1 MIYSN
6 AVGCRGFSLCHGGM
20 TANESFVSPNLT
32 VGVFNQLVFLYS
44 GSAVASSEGMP
55 DITLKE
61 KEFVDVSAFFG
72 KTIKYTA
79 GPQGA
84 IWLAINPHPVEKRF
98 NVQLINQGS
107 IEVQGSEK
115 ETAIICVDK
124 VVLCNEKELTPL
136 QYVRV
141 LNNKSINLTIPTANS
156 SAGLAAVITEK

>member
-6 AVGCRGFSLCHGGM
+6 SVACRGFSLCHGGM
-20 TANESFVSPNLT
+20 TAGESFISPNHG
-32 VGVFNQLVFLYS
+32 VGSFTQLIFLYS
-44 GSAVASSEGMP
+44 GSIVASSDGMQ

-61 KEFVDVSAFFG
+61 NEFVDVSEFFG
-72 KTIKYTA
+72 KAIKHTA

-98 NVQLINQGS
+98 DVQLVTQGS
-107 IEVQGSEK
+107 VEVKGSEK

-124 VVLCNEKELTPL
+124 VISCNEKELSTL

-141 LNNKSINLTIPTANS
+141 LNNKTITLTVPTLNS
-156 SAGLAAVITEK
+156 STSLAAIITEK